1 MGTTQRGIWYPTT
14 ADDQDV
20 ADLTVILKQ
29 TADSVEAA
37 MDAEASTVIPGRV
50 LTDAQGRA
58 EVALPTPPSGKRWS
72 VTTGVE
78 NKVRSDTPTV
88 VKQAMGTSSVVFTVE
103 QWTGSWVAVAG
114 EVHYC
119 ARLVSAAAG
128 GGTN

>member
-1 MGTTQRGIWYPTT
+1 VGTTQRGIWYPTT
-14 ADDQDV
+14 VDDSDV
-20 ADLTVILKQ
+20 ADLTVIIKR
-29 TADSVEAA
+29 TADSVETA
-37 MDAEASTVIPGRV
+37 MDTEAATAIPGRV
-50 LTDAQGRA
+50 LTDSSGRA

-78 NKVRSDTPTV
+78 NKVRADTPTV
-88 VKQAMGTSSVVFTVE
+88 VKQTMGTSSVVFTVE

-119 ARLVSAAAG
+119 ARLVSTTPG